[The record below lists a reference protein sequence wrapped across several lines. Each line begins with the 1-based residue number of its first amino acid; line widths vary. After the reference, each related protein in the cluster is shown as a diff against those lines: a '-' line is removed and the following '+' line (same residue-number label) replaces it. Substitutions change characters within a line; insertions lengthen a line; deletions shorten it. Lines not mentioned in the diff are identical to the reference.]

1 MKLPANMFFRSDN
14 ELLAFVHIEKAAG
27 TTLIHLLRS
36 NFFMKYCDVKPLSS
50 TSNRVVTSDD
60 MKKVLCLNPAL
71 RCIGGHAVK
80 PFSDLRKVFPQVRY
94 FTLLRDPIRRYLSLY
109 QYWLERLGKKLSFQS
124 FLDVEGLFNFQTKKI
139 AGTDNLHLAKKT
151 LSKDFFLVGIVESF
165 DEFLILFRNK
175 LKPFEFSPYYEVK
188 NVGNNK
194 SPIRK
199 SLPEIFVKYKD
210 EIIKRNQLDI
220 ELYDYVKT
228 VLLPREKVIYGPNFD
243 GDLNLFKNSN
253 NGYSLKNQIFLN
265 LDCMVRK
272 CYYELIFGI
281 IRKKNGL
288 PPKGFLLTRL

>member
-1 MKLPANMFFRSDN
+1 MFFRSDN
-14 ELLAFVHIEKAAG
+14 KLLAFVHIEKAAG

-36 NFFMKYCDVKPLSS
+36 NFFMRYCDVKPFSS
-50 TSNRVVTSDD
+50 TSNRVFTSDD
-60 MKKVLCLNPAL
+60 MKKVLRFNPAL

-80 PFSDLRKVFPQVRY
+80 PFSDLRESFHVRY
-94 FTLLRDPIRRYLSLY
+94 FTLLRDPIKRYLSQY
-109 QYWLERLGKKLSFQS
+109 QYWLERLEKKLSFQS
-124 FLDVEGLFNFQTKKI
+124 FLDVEGSFNLQTKKI
-139 AGTDNLHLAKKT
+139 AGTDNLDLAKKT
-151 LSKDFFLVGIVESF
+151 LSKDFFLVGTVEAF

-194 SPIRK
+194 SPVRK

-220 ELYDYVKT
+220 ELYEYVKT
-228 VLLPREKVIYGPNFD
+228 VLLPRAKVIYGPNFD
-243 GDLNLFKNSN
+243 DDLNLFKNSN
-253 NGYSLKNQIFLN
+253 NRYSLKNRIFLD
-265 LDCMVRK
+265 LDYMVRK

-288 PPKGFLLTRL
+288 PPKGSY

>member
-1 MKLPANMFFRSDN
+1 MGNSVYGSNREFLS
-14 ELLAFVHIEKAAG
+14 FVHIEKAAG
-27 TTLIHLLRS
+27 TTLIHLLRG
-36 NFFMKYCDVKPLSS
+36 NFFMRYCDVKPFSKA
-50 TSNRVVTSDD
+50 SNRVFSSDD
-60 MKKVLCLNPAL
+60 LKKIKRFNPAL

-94 FTLLRDPIRRYLSLY
+94 FTLLRDPIRRYLSQY
-109 QYWLERLGKKLSFQS
+109 QYWLERLEKKLSFQS
-124 FLDVEGLFNFQTKKI
+124 FLDVEGSFNLQTKKI
-139 AGTDNLHLAKKT
+139 AGTDNLDLAKET
-151 LSKDFFLVGIVESF
+151 LSKDFFLVGTVEAF

-194 SPIRK
+194 SPIKK

-220 ELYDYVKT
+220 ELYEYVKT
-228 VLLPREKVIYGPNFD
+228 VLLPKEKVIYGPNFD
-243 GDLNLFKNSN
+243 DDLNLFKNSN
-253 NGYSLKNQIFLN
+253 NGYSLKNQIFLD
-265 LDCMVRK
+265 LDYVIRK

-288 PPKGFLLTRL
+288 PPKGSY